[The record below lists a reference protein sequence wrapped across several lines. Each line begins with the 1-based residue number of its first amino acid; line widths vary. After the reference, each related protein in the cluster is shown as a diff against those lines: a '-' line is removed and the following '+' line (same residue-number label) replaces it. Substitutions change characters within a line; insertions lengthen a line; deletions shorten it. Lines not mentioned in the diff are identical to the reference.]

1 MINNHKQTKKKKRQ
15 LLLIIAFSPF
25 AQISR
30 QTLRSKTVLRNL
42 EGYYINVK
50 TGIMKL
56 SMKISSL
63 ETVKK
68 IIMSLEQGLSLL
80 RVSVYTLISI
90 PGIHTSNHSFVE
102 PCKNC
107 SASRFISSIHFST
120 QTKRRWG
127 YLNLET
133 SKPYSI
139 FSFSL
144 LSPKT
149 MFFLNISSVVKFMNP
164 VLKISCFLVSFC
176 SFQFY
181 IYLFIYLL
189 IAFFVELFK
198 AFKNLSSQIR
208 CSLFSPFFKLLSENL
223 NFSYQSII
231 KQGWS
236 NMFGLA
242 CLMLYSGLILGF
254 GLGQE

>member
-1 MINNHKQTKKKKRQ
+1 MKNNTDLINISSKLNFLYNKFDFSRKFRNVNFSKDDGVRMINNHKQTKKKKRQ

-120 QTKRRWG
+120 QTKRRQG
-127 YLNLET
+127 YLNRET
-133 SKPYSI
+133 SKPYRI

-189 IAFFVELFK
+189 IAFYV
-198 AFKNLSSQIR
+198 
-208 CSLFSPFFKLLSENL
+208 
-223 NFSYQSII
+223 
-231 KQGWS
+231 
-236 NMFGLA
+236 
-242 CLMLYSGLILGF
+242 
-254 GLGQE
+254 